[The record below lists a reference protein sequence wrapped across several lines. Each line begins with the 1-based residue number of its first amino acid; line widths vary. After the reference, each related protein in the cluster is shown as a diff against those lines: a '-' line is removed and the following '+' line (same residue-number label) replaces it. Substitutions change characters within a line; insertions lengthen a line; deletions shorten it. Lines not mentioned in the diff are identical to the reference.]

1 MVTSHTYSLHTALH
15 VFSGS
20 KMIHEVRHLIVIL
33 PIGLANTASQTV
45 AADGLIRSHTRLT
58 ITGRSH
64 SKKNKKQATHWALR
78 AFDQWRKNRYD
89 NPAVLFECPADLLE
103 ASYPDD
109 VLDHRLTAFILEVR
123 KANGGQYTP
132 DFIELHNCRDSA
144 LPQMLFQGI
153 AMSIETYSYHFSPL
167 PCILIL
173 VSDLYHLNCHYY
185 ALP

>member
-64 SKKNKKQATHWALR
+64 SKKTKNKQHTGHCEHL
-78 AFDQWRKNRYD
+78 
-89 NPAVLFECPADLLE
+89 
-103 ASYPDD
+103 
-109 VLDHRLTAFILEVR
+109 I
-123 KANGGQYTP
+123 NGGRTDMTILQCFLNVQLICLRHHTQMMSSTTGSQP
-132 DFIELHNCRDSA
+132 LFLRLGRQMEDSIHLISLNCIIAGIQRYLRCCSKA
-144 LPQMLFQGI
+144 LP
-153 AMSIETYSYHFSPL
+153 
-167 PCILIL
+167 
-173 VSDLYHLNCHYY
+173 
-185 ALP
+185 